1 MYFKEFDN
9 MAEIHPE
16 SVSESGKYK
25 IRHQD
30 VTEPDMFQ
38 KLRNPELAGQLDQNV
53 CVLVDTEKREIVMSD
68 SWMEQETNIGIVR
81 QAKGHVLIAGLG
93 MGMIVLAMQK
103 NPEVKSITV
112 VEIDAE
118 LAAFTSSN
126 LDLYDKVEI
135 VISDIHDFVPTKKYD
150 TVYCDIWNNISGD
163 NMEEMEEL
171 TCALQS
177 DSNADI
183 KHWRYTKTIELWEE
197 DN

>member
-135 VISDIHDFVPTKKYD
+135 VICID
-150 TVYCDIWNNISGD
+150 
-163 NMEEMEEL
+163 
-171 TCALQS
+171 
-177 DSNADI
+177 
-183 KHWRYTKTIELWEE
+183 
-197 DN
+197 